1 MDFIDQRRT
10 NLTTA
15 TPIETSSASGLGDR
29 IGGFL
34 SSINPF
40 GAIASGIGS
49 IFGGGSTAAGEGMN
63 TNTNNAGLETAASA
77 VDSVGTIVGGLKNLF
92 GSSAQAAE
100 YLPVPQGGMP
110 PAVIPGNQVF
120 SPGPS
125 LGDFG
130 LGSVLGNLGGM
141 LGVDQAMQTLIE
153 TEDKI
158 TNQQPFT
165 GGLMPNQ
172 NMGGFITDT
181 QVMQQGRPFGAPRAA
196 FISPLLGQINYTST
210 GKLSITRKLRSKA
223 KSLADMVGLANAA
236 QLAGIP
242 IMLYSEILLKT
253 FRARTR
259 CISTKEMRKCAK
271 TYDDIKHFYNMI
283 PSKTSSRRRTTR
295 RSSGSGIQMI
305 KQ

>member
-15 TPIETSSASGLGDR
+15 TPIETSSASGLGDK

-40 GAIASGIGS
+40 GAIASGIGN
-49 IFGGGSTAAGEGMN
+49 IFGGGSTPAGEGMN

-77 VDSVGTIVGGLKNLF
+77 VDSVGTIVGGLKNIF
-92 GSSAQAAE
+92 GSPAQAAE
-100 YLPVPQGGMP
+100 YLPVPQGGMTP
-110 PAVIPGNQVF
+110 TIMPGNPVF
-120 SPGPS
+120 SPGPD
-125 LGDFG
+125 LGTFG

-153 TEDKI
+153 TEDKV
-158 TNQQPFT
+158 TNQMPMIGDF
-165 GGLMPNQ
+165 MPNQ
-172 NMGGFITDT
+172 NMGGVIQMPGT
-181 QVMQQGRPFGAPRAA
+181 QGRPFGTPRAA
-196 FISPLLGQINYTST
+196 FMSPLLGQINYTST
-210 GKLSITRKLRSKA
+210 GKLSITRKLRQKA

-236 QLAGIP
+236 QLAGVP
-242 IMLYSEILLKT
+242 VMLYSEILLKT

-259 CISTKEMRKCAK
+259 SVTTKEMRRCAK

>member
-1 MDFIDQRRT
+1 MADTWST
-10 NLTTA
+10 NLTTR
-15 TPIETSSASGLGDR
+15 TPIETSSASGLGDK

-49 IFGGGSTAAGEGMN
+49 IFGGGSTPAGEGMN
-63 TNTNNAGLETAASA
+63 TNTQNTGIETAASA
-77 VDSVGTIVGGLKNLF
+77 VQDIGNIVSGIGNIF
-92 GSSAQAAE
+92 GSKAQAAE

-110 PAVIPGNQVF
+110 PTVMPGNPVF
-120 SPGPS
+120 SPGPD
-125 LGDFG
+125 LGTFG
-130 LGSVLGNLGGM
+130 LGNVLGNLGGM

-153 TEDKI
+153 TEDKV
-158 TNQQPFT
+158 TNQIPMI
-165 GGLMPNQ
+165 GDLMPNQ
-172 NMGGFITDT
+172 NMGGSL
-181 QVMQQGRPFGAPRAA
+181 VSLQGRPMGSPRAA
-196 FISPLLGQINYTST
+196 FMSPLLGQIYYTST
-210 GKLSITRKLRSKA
+210 GKLSITRKLRQKA
-223 KSLADMVGLANAA
+223 KSLADMVGLQNAA
-236 QLAGIP
+236 QLSGVP

-259 CISTKEMRKCAK
+259 SVTTKEMRRCAK

>member
-1 MDFIDQRRT
+1 MADTWST
-10 NLTTA
+10 NLTTK
-15 TPIETSSASGLGDR
+15 TPIETSGASGLGDR

-49 IFGGGSTAAGEGMN
+49 IFGGGNTAAGEGMN
-63 TNTNNAGLETAASA
+63 TNTQNTGIETAASA
-77 VDSVGTIVGGLKNLF
+77 VQDIGNLVSGIGNIF
-92 GSSAQAAE
+92 GSTAQAAE
-100 YLPVPQGGMP
+100 YLPVPQGGSP
-110 PAVIPGNQVF
+110 TVIPGNPVF
-120 SPGPS
+120 SPGPD
-125 LGDFG
+125 LGTFG
-130 LGSVLGNLGGM
+130 LGSVLGNLTGM
-141 LGVDQAMQTLIE
+141 LGVDLAMQNLVE
-153 TEDKI
+153 TEDKV
-158 TNQQPFT
+158 TNQMPIIGET
-165 GGLMPNQ
+165 LMPNQ
-172 NMGGFITDT
+172 NMGGVIT
-181 QVMQQGRPFGAPRAA
+181 MPSLQGRPMGSPRAA
-196 FISPLLGQINYTST
+196 FMSPLLGQINYTST
-210 GKLSITRKLRSKA
+210 GKLSITRKLRQKA

-259 CISTKEMRKCAK
+259 SVTTKEMRKCAK

>member
-1 MDFIDQRRT
+1 MADTWST
-10 NLTTA
+10 NLSTR
-15 TPIETSSASGLGDR
+15 TPIETSSSSGLGDK

-63 TNTNNAGLETAASA
+63 TNTQNTGIETAASA
-77 VDSVGTIVGGLKNLF
+77 VKDIGNLVSGLGNIFGTP
-92 GSSAQAAE
+92 AQAAE
-100 YLPVPQGGMP
+100 YLPVPQGGMQP
-110 PAVIPGNQVF
+110 TVMPGNPVF
-120 SPGPS
+120 SPGPD
-125 LGDFG
+125 LGTFG

-153 TEDKI
+153 TDDKV
-158 TNQQPFT
+158 TNQFPMI
-165 GGLMPNQ
+165 GDIMPNQ
-172 NMGGFITDT
+172 NMGGLT

-196 FISPLLGQINYTST
+196 FMSPLLGQINYTST
-210 GKLSITRKLRSKA
+210 GKLSITRKLRQKA

-236 QLAGIP
+236 NLSGVP

-259 CISTKEMRKCAK
+259 SVSTKEMRKCAK

>member
-1 MDFIDQRRT
+1 MADTWST
-10 NLTTA
+10 NLSTR
-15 TPIETSSASGLGDR
+15 TPIETTSASGLGDK

-40 GAIASGIGS
+40 GSIASGIGS
-49 IFGGGSTAAGEGMN
+49 IFGGGSTPAGEGMN
-63 TNTNNAGLETAASA
+63 TNTQNTGIETAASA
-77 VDSVGTIVGGLKNLF
+77 VQDIGNIVSGIGNIF
-92 GSSAQAAE
+92 GSKAQAAE
-100 YLPVPQGGMP
+100 YLPVPMDSPMP
-110 PAVIPGNQVF
+110 PAVMPGNPVF
-120 SPGPS
+120 APGLP
-125 LGDFG
+125 LGNFG

-141 LGVDQAMQTLIE
+141 LGVDQGMQALIE
-153 TEDKI
+153 TEDKV
-158 TNQQPFT
+158 TNQIPMI
-165 GGLMPNQ
+165 GDLMPNQ
-172 NMGGFITDT
+172 NMGGSM
-181 QVMQQGRPFGAPRAA
+181 VSLQGRPMGSPRAA
-196 FISPLLGQINYTST
+196 FMSPLLGQINYTST
-210 GKLSITRKLRSKA
+210 GRLSITRKLRQKA

-259 CISTKEMRKCAK
+259 SVTTKEMRKCAK

>member
-1 MDFIDQRRT
+1 MADTWST
-10 NLTTA
+10 NLTTR
-15 TPIETSSASGLGDR
+15 TPIETSSASGLGDK

-49 IFGGGSTAAGEGMN
+49 IFGGGSTPAGEGMN
-63 TNTNNAGLETAASA
+63 TNTQNTGIETAASA
-77 VDSVGTIVGGLKNLF
+77 VQDIGNLVSGIGNLF
-92 GSSAQAAE
+92 GSKAQAAE

-110 PAVIPGNQVF
+110 PTVMPDNPVF
-120 SPGPS
+120 SPGPD
-125 LGDFG
+125 LGTFG

-153 TEDKI
+153 TEDKV
-158 TNQQPFT
+158 TNQIPMI
-165 GGLMPNQ
+165 GDLMPNQ
-172 NMGGFITDT
+172 NMGGSL
-181 QVMQQGRPFGAPRAA
+181 VSLQGRPMGSPRAA
-196 FISPLLGQINYTST
+196 FMSPLLGQINYTST
-210 GKLSITRKLRSKA
+210 GKLSITRKLRQKA
-223 KSLADMVGLANAA
+223 KSLADMVGLQNAA
-236 QLAGIP
+236 QLSGVP

-259 CISTKEMRKCAK
+259 SVTTKEMRRCAK

>member
-1 MDFIDQRRT
+1 MDFIDQRNT
-10 NLTTA
+10 NLSTR
-15 TPIETSSASGLGDR
+15 TPIETSAASFGDK

-63 TNTNNAGLETAASA
+63 TNTQNTGIETAASA
-77 VDSVGTIVGGLKNLF
+77 VKDIGNLVSGLGNIFGTP
-92 GSSAQAAE
+92 AQAAE
-100 YLPVPQGGMP
+100 YLPVPQGGMQP
-110 PAVIPGNQVF
+110 TIMPGNPVF
-120 SPGPS
+120 SPGPD
-125 LGDFG
+125 LGTFG

-153 TEDKI
+153 TDDKV
-158 TNQQPFT
+158 TNQFPMI
-165 GGLMPNQ
+165 GDLMPNQ
-172 NMGGFITDT
+172 NMGGLT

-196 FISPLLGQINYTST
+196 FMSPLLGQINYTST
-210 GKLSITRKLRSKA
+210 GKLSITRKLRQKA

-236 QLAGIP
+236 NLSGVP

-259 CISTKEMRKCAK
+259 SVSTKEMRKCAK

>member
-1 MDFIDQRRT
+1 MADTWST
-10 NLTTA
+10 NLTTR
-15 TPIETSSASGLGDR
+15 TPIETSSASGLGDK

-49 IFGGGSTAAGEGMN
+49 IFGGGSTPAGECMN
-63 TNTNNAGLETAASA
+63 TNTQNTGIETAASA
-77 VDSVGTIVGGLKNLF
+77 VQDIGNIVSGIGNIF
-92 GSSAQAAE
+92 GSKAQAAE

-110 PAVIPGNQVF
+110 PTVMPGNPVF
-120 SPGPS
+120 SPGPD
-125 LGDFG
+125 LGTFG
-130 LGSVLGNLGGM
+130 LGNVLGNLGGM

-153 TEDKI
+153 TEDKV
-158 TNQQPFT
+158 TNQIPMI
-165 GGLMPNQ
+165 GDLMPNQ
-172 NMGGFITDT
+172 NMGGSL
-181 QVMQQGRPFGAPRAA
+181 VSLQGRPMGSPRAA
-196 FISPLLGQINYTST
+196 FMSPLLGQINYTST
-210 GKLSITRKLRSKA
+210 GKLSITRKLRQKA
-223 KSLADMVGLANAA
+223 KSLADMVGLQNAA
-236 QLAGIP
+236 QLSGVP

-259 CISTKEMRKCAK
+259 SVTTKEMRRCAK

>member
-1 MDFIDQRRT
+1 MADTWST
-10 NLTTA
+10 NLSTR
-15 TPIETSSASGLGDR
+15 TPIETSSSSGLGDK

-49 IFGGGSTAAGEGMN
+49 IFGGGNTAAGEGMN
-63 TNTNNAGLETAASA
+63 TNTQNTGIETAASA
-77 VDSVGTIVGGLKNLF
+77 VKDIGNLVSGLGNIFGTP
-92 GSSAQAAE
+92 AQAAE
-100 YLPVPQGGMP
+100 YLPVPQGGMQP
-110 PAVIPGNQVF
+110 TVMPGNPVF
-120 SPGPS
+120 SPGPD
-125 LGDFG
+125 LGTFG

-141 LGVDQAMQTLIE
+141 LGVDQTMQTLIE
-153 TEDKI
+153 TDDKV
-158 TNQQPFT
+158 TNQFPMI
-165 GGLMPNQ
+165 GDIMPNQ
-172 NMGGFITDT
+172 NMGGLT

-196 FISPLLGQINYTST
+196 FMSPLLGQINYTST
-210 GKLSITRKLRSKA
+210 GKLSITRKLRQKA

-236 QLAGIP
+236 NLSGVP

-259 CISTKEMRKCAK
+259 SVSTKEMRKCAK

>member
-1 MDFIDQRRT
+1 MADTWST
-10 NLTTA
+10 NLSTR
-15 TPIETSSASGLGDR
+15 TPIETEQSSGIGKLGSS

-40 GAIASGIGS
+40 GAIAEGIGN
-49 IFGGGSTAAGEGMN
+49 IFGGGSTPAGEGMN
-63 TNTNNAGLETAASA
+63 TNTQNTGIETAASA
-77 VDSVGTIVGGLKNLF
+77 VQDIGNLVSGIGNLF
-92 GSSAQAAE
+92 GSQAQAAE

-110 PAVIPGNQVF
+110 PTVIPSNPVF
-120 SPGPS
+120 NPGPD
-125 LGDFG
+125 LGTFG
-130 LGSVLGNLGGM
+130 LGNVLGNLGGM
-141 LGVDQAMQTLIE
+141 LGVDQAMQYMVE
-153 TEDKI
+153 TEDKV
-158 TNQQPFT
+158 TNQIPFI
-165 GGLMPNQ
+165 GDLMPNQ
-172 NMGGFITDT
+172 NMGGQLIS
-181 QVMQQGRPFGAPRAA
+181 MQGRPMGSPRAA
-196 FISPLLGQINYTST
+196 FMSPLLGQINYTST
-210 GKLSITRKLRSKA
+210 GKLSITRKLRQKA
-223 KSLADMVGLANAA
+223 KSLADMVGLQAAA

-259 CISTKEMRKCAK
+259 SVTTKEMRKCAK

>member
-1 MDFIDQRRT
+1 MADTWST
-10 NLTTA
+10 NLTTR
-15 TPIETSSASGLGDR
+15 TPKETSSASGLGDK

-49 IFGGGSTAAGEGMN
+49 IFGGGSTPAGEGMN
-63 TNTNNAGLETAASA
+63 TNTQNTGIETAASA
-77 VDSVGTIVGGLKNLF
+77 VQDIGNIVSGIGNIF
-92 GSSAQAAE
+92 GSKAQAAE

-110 PAVIPGNQVF
+110 PTVMPGNPVF
-120 SPGPS
+120 SPGPD
-125 LGDFG
+125 LGTFG
-130 LGSVLGNLGGM
+130 LGNVLGNLGGM

-153 TEDKI
+153 TEDKV
-158 TNQQPFT
+158 TNQIPMI
-165 GGLMPNQ
+165 GDLMPNQ
-172 NMGGFITDT
+172 NMGGSL
-181 QVMQQGRPFGAPRAA
+181 VSLQGRPMGSPRAA
-196 FISPLLGQINYTST
+196 FMSPLLGQINYTST
-210 GKLSITRKLRSKA
+210 GKLSITRKLRQKA
-223 KSLADMVGLANAA
+223 KSLADMVGLQNAA
-236 QLAGIP
+236 QLSGVP

-259 CISTKEMRKCAK
+259 SVTTKEMRRCAK

>member
-1 MDFIDQRRT
+1 MADTWST
-10 NLTTA
+10 NLTTR
-15 TPIETSSASGLGDR
+15 TPIETSSAAGLGDK

-49 IFGGGSTAAGEGMN
+49 IFGGGSTPAGEGMN
-63 TNTNNAGLETAASA
+63 TNTQNTGIETAASA
-77 VDSVGTIVGGLKNLF
+77 VQDIGNIVSGIGNIF
-92 GSSAQAAE
+92 GSKAQAAE

-110 PAVIPGNQVF
+110 PTVMPGNPVF
-120 SPGPS
+120 SPGPD
-125 LGDFG
+125 LGTFG
-130 LGSVLGNLGGM
+130 LGNVLGNLGGM

-153 TEDKI
+153 TEDKV
-158 TNQQPFT
+158 TNQIPMI
-165 GGLMPNQ
+165 GDLMPNQ
-172 NMGGFITDT
+172 NMGGSL
-181 QVMQQGRPFGAPRAA
+181 VSLQGRPMGSPRAA
-196 FISPLLGQINYTST
+196 FMSPLLGQINYTST
-210 GKLSITRKLRSKA
+210 GKLSITRKLRQKA
-223 KSLADMVGLANAA
+223 KSLADMVGLQNAA
-236 QLAGIP
+236 QLSGVP

-259 CISTKEMRKCAK
+259 SVTTKEMRRCAK

>member
-1 MDFIDQRRT
+1 MADTWST
-10 NLTTA
+10 NLTTRT
-15 TPIETSSASGLGDR
+15 TPIETASASGLGDK

-49 IFGGGSTAAGEGMN
+49 IFGGGSTPAGEGMN
-63 TNTNNAGLETAASA
+63 TNTQNTGIETAASA
-77 VDSVGTIVGGLKNLF
+77 VKDIGNLVSGIGGLF
-92 GSSAQAAE
+92 GSTAQAAE
-100 YLPVPQGGMP
+100 YLPVPMDSGSAP
-110 PAVIPGNQVF
+110 TVIPQNPVF
-120 SPGPS
+120 SPGLP
-125 LGDFG
+125 LGNFG
-130 LGSVLGNLGGM
+130 MGSVLGNLGGM
-141 LGVDQAMQTLIE
+141 FGADQAFQQLLE
-153 TEDKI
+153 TEDKV
-158 TNQQPFT
+158 TNQIPMI
-165 GGLMPNQ
+165 GDLMPNQ
-172 NMGGFITDT
+172 NMGGSL
-181 QVMQQGRPFGAPRAA
+181 VSLQGRPMGSPRAA
-196 FISPLLGQINYTST
+196 FISPLLGQINYTTT
-210 GKLSITRKLRSKA
+210 GKLSITRKLRQKA

-259 CISTKEMRKCAK
+259 SVTTKEMRRCAK

-283 PSKTSSRRRTTR
+283 PSKTSSRRRTSR